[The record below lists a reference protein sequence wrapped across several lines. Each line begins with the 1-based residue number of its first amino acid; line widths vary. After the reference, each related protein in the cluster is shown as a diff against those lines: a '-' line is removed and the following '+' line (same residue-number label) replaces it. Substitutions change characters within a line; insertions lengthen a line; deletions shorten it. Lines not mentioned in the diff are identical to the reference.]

1 MSGILKKKGFY
12 SPFYFLKF
20 KEILRKLKD
29 FLDQNDSQNWSKS
42 GPKVVQ
48 TYFFLRKF

>member
-1 MSGILKKKGFY
+1 MSKFLKKKGSN

-20 KEILRKLKD
+20 KEVLRKLKD
-29 FLDQNDSQNWSKS
+29 FLDQNDSQNWSKT

-48 TYFFLRKF
+48 SYFFLRKF

>member
-1 MSGILKKKGFY
+1 MREILKKKGFR

-20 KEILRKLKD
+20 KEVLRKLKD

-48 TYFFLRKF
+48 AYFFLRKF